1 MIQPQ
6 SFSNNAF
13 LLQDSLYDKAQN
25 CHQVDDRALV
35 NHIYQHALNVYVHVL
50 GTKGGNI
57 QTVSKEAESL
67 WWAP

>member
-6 SFSNNAF
+6 SFSKNDF
-13 LLQDSLYDKAQN
+13 LFQDSFYDKAQN

-35 NHIYQHALNVYVHVL
+35 NLSYWRALNVQAHAS
-50 GTKGGNI
+50 GTKGKNI
-57 QTVSKEAESL
+57 HTVSNEAESL